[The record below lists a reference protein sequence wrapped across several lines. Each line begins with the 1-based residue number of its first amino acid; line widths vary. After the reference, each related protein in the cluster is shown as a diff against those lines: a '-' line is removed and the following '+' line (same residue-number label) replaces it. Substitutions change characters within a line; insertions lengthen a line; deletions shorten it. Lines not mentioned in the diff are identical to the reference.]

1 MIYVIKI
8 GGNIIDN
15 PDKLKGF
22 LGHFAA
28 IEGHKVLAH
37 GGGKLAT
44 VLADK
49 LHIPQQMVQ
58 GRRVTDAETLDVITM
73 VYAGLINKNI
83 VADLSAL
90 GCTSL
95 GVCGADA
102 DLILADKRPVKE
114 VDYGFVG
121 DVKHVNGNVLFRW
134 LSQGISPVIAPVSHD
149 GQGQLLNTNADT
161 IASVV
166 AEALS
171 AYDSVSLI
179 YCFEKMGVLMD
190 VHDDTSVIPT
200 LNEDR
205 IEKLKNEGH
214 IHSGMLPK
222 LENAIKTVKLGVESV
237 VIGHADAL
245 PDIILGKSGTKISLH
260 E

>member
-15 PDKLKGF
+15 PDKLRGF
-22 LGHFAA
+22 LAHFAT
-28 IEGHKVLAH
+28 IEGHKVLVH

-58 GRRVTDAETLDVITM
+58 GRRVTDTETLDVITM

-83 VADLSAL
+83 VADLAAL

-95 GVCGADA
+95 GICGADA

-121 DVKHVNGNVLFRW
+121 DIKHVNGNVLFGW
-134 LSQGISPVIAPVSHD
+134 LSQGISPVISPVSHD

-166 AEALS
+166 AVALS

-190 VHDDTSVIPT
+190 VHDDASVIPA
-200 LNEDR
+200 LNEDD
-205 IEKLKNEGH
+205 IEKLKNEGL

-222 LENAIKTVKLGVESV
+222 LENAIKTVKQGVESV

>member
-1 MIYVIKI
+1 MITVVKI

-15 PDKLKGF
+15 PDKLNGF
-22 LGHFAA
+22 LCHFAA
-28 IEGHKVLAH
+28 IKGQKVLVH

-44 VLADK
+44 ELADK

-58 GRRVTDAETLDVITM
+58 GRRITDAETLDVITM
-73 VYAGLINKNI
+73 VYTGLINKNI
-83 VADLSAL
+83 VADLSAM

-102 DLILADKRPVKE
+102 DLILADRRPVKE

-121 DVKHVNGNVLFRW
+121 DIKHVNGYMLFGW
-134 LSQGISPVIAPVSHD
+134 LSQGILPVISPVSHD

-161 IASVV
+161 IASVIAV
-166 AEALS
+166 ALS

-179 YCFEKMGVLMD
+179 YCFEKMGVLLD
-190 VHDDTSVIPT
+190 IKDNTSVIPT
-200 LNEDR
+200 LNEEQ
-205 IEKLKNEGH
+205 IKKLKNEGL

-222 LENAIKTVKLGVESV
+222 LENAIQTVKNGVESV
-237 VIGHADAL
+237 IIGHADDL
-245 PDIILGKSGTKISLH
+245 PDIILGKSGTKIS
-260 E
+260 

>member
-15 PDKLKGF
+15 PEKLKDF
-22 LGHFAA
+22 LGHFAG
-28 IEGHKVLAH
+28 IEGHKVLVH

-44 VLADK
+44 QLADK
-49 LHIPQQMVQ
+49 LHIPQQMVH
-58 GRRVTDAETLDVITM
+58 GRRVTDTETLDVITM

-121 DVKHVNGNVLFRW
+121 DVNLVNGNVLFGW
-134 LSQGISPVIAPVSHD
+134 LSQGISPVISPVSHD
-149 GQGQLLNTNADT
+149 GHGQLLNTNADT

-166 AEALS
+166 AVALS

-179 YCFEKMGVLMD
+179 YCFDKMGVLLD
-190 VHDDTSVIPT
+190 VDDDSSVIPA

-205 IEKLKNEGH
+205 IEKLKNEGL

-222 LENAIKTVKLGVESV
+222 LENAIQTVKNGVESV

-245 PDIILGKSGTKISLH
+245 PDIIQGKSGTKISLQ
-260 E
+260 

>member
-8 GGNIIDN
+8 GSNIIDN
-15 PDKLKGF
+15 PDKLNGF

-28 IEGHKVLAH
+28 LKGHKVLVH
-37 GGGKLAT
+37 GGGKLASQ
-44 VLADK
+44 LAEK
-49 LHIPQQMVQ
+49 LEIPQQMVH

-90 GCTSL
+90 GCISL

-102 DLILADKRPVKE
+102 DLILADKRPVKDM
-114 VDYGFVG
+114 DYGFVG
-121 DVKHVNGNVLFRW
+121 DVKHVNGNVIYGW
-134 LSQGISPVIAPVSHD
+134 LSQGISPVISPVSHD

-161 IASVV
+161 IASVM
-166 AEALS
+166 ATALS

-190 VHDDTSVIPT
+190 IHDDTSVIPT
-200 LNEDR
+200 LNEKH
-205 IEKLKNEGH
+205 IEKLKNEGI

-222 LENAIKTVKLGVESV
+222 LENAIQTVKNGVESV
-237 VIGHADAL
+237 VIGHADAF
-245 PDIILGKSGTKISLH
+245 PDIIQGKSGTKISLQ
-260 E
+260 

>member
-15 PDKLKGF
+15 PGKLKGF

-28 IEGHKVLAH
+28 IEGHKVLVH
-37 GGGKLAT
+37 GGGKIATQLAE
-44 VLADK
+44 K
-49 LHIPQQMVQ
+49 LNIPQQMVQ
-58 GRRVTDAETLDVITM
+58 GRRVTDSQTLDIITM

-83 VADLSAL
+83 VASLSAL
-90 GCTSL
+90 GCKSL

-102 DLILADKRPVKE
+102 DLILSSRRPVI
-114 VDYGFVG
+114 VLDYGLVG
-121 DVKHVNGNVLFRW
+121 DIKHVNAQILNDW
-134 LSQGISPVIAPVSHD
+134 MDHAITPVIAPLSHD

-161 IASVV
+161 MAAAT

-171 AYDSVSLI
+171 KFGPVTLI

-190 VHDDTSVIPT
+190 VEDENSVIPV

-205 IEKLKNEGH
+205 IAKLKNEGL

-222 LENAIKTVKLGVESV
+222 LENALASIKKGVESV
-237 VIGHADAL
+237 YIGHADAL
-245 PDIILGKSGTKISLH
+245 PDIILGKSGTKISLL
-260 E
+260 

>member
-15 PDKLKGF
+15 PDNLKGF

-28 IEGHKVLAH
+28 IHSHKVLIH
-37 GGGKLAT
+37 GGGKLANQ
-44 VLADK
+44 LAEK
-49 LHIPQQMVQ
+49 LNIPQQMVQ

-102 DLILADKRPVKE
+102 DLILADKRLVAE
-114 VDYGFVG
+114 IDYGFVG
-121 DVKHVNGNVLFRW
+121 DIKHVNGNTLFGW
-134 LSQGISPVIAPVSHD
+134 LSQGISPVISPVSHN

-166 AEALS
+166 AVALS
-171 AYDSVSLI
+171 VYESVSLI
-179 YCFEKMGVLMD
+179 YCFEKMGVLLD
-190 VHDDTSVIPT
+190 VLDDTSVIPT
-200 LNEDR
+200 LNEEN
-205 IEKLKNEGH
+205 IEKLKEKGL

-245 PDIILGKSGTKISLH
+245 PEIILGKSGTKISLQ
-260 E
+260 